1 MPYASN
7 RDREP
12 HLLELEQTP
21 WPVPPLNVFLTAG
34 AKAGVFDLAWTQP
47 TDLALNSRF
56 QLCGVNVYRSFD
68 SEFGPFDRVNQYP
81 IGTTFWRDQT
91 DNVMILDEEVT
102 DDRWV
107 LRGYNTGAELDAPRY
122 VFRTERYPIVKEG
135 SQFISANSITDVEV
149 RIDGVPARLRRVY
162 GDAGEIEID
171 PNPYPEVGTQSALP
185 GTVPVEG
192 TKVTVSYRYNRTY
205 LRTDL
210 SQRVFYRL
218 TAVGHLIKAD
228 CGPNDPTELL
238 ETPLDR
244 GAATSNFEIEKLD
257 WIWREAVRRNRWILD
272 QGGERVKL
280 FIRKAVGVR
289 CPCFNNDTHHQPLG
303 DCLTCYGTGILGG
316 YEGPYDVII
325 APDDAERKIS
335 QKDTGRTVE
344 HMEDVWTTPS
354 PLISQRDFI
363 VKING
368 ERYSVGSVRMPSNRG
383 MLLQQHFMI
392 GHLDEKDIRYM
403 VPIDN
408 PNRYLINRVHP
419 AIPPL
424 NSPAQVT
431 DKPNIPDERE
441 IRGRTI
447 AWENIVY

>member
-1 MPYASN
+1 M
-7 RDREP
+7 D
-12 HLLELEQTP
+12 
-21 WPVPPLNVFLTAG
+21 G
-34 AKAGVFDLAWTQP
+34 AQRGVYDLAWTQP
-47 TDLALNSRF
+47 SDLALNSRF
-56 QLCGVNVYRSFD
+56 QICGVNVYRSFD
-68 SEFGPFDRVNQYP
+68 SEFGPFDRVNEYP

-91 DNVMILDEEVT
+91 INVMVVDEEVT

-107 LRGYNTGAELDAPRY
+107 LRGYSVAGELEAPRY

-135 SQFISANSITDVEV
+135 SQFIPANSAVDVEV
-149 RIDGVPARLRRVY
+149 RINGELARVHKVY

-185 GTVPVEG
+185 GTVPVPG
-192 TKVTVSYRYNRTY
+192 SKVTVCYRYNRQY

-210 SQRVFYRL
+210 AQRVFYRV
-218 TAVGHLIKAD
+218 TTVGHLVKAD

-238 ETPLDR
+238 ETPLER

-280 FIRKAVGVR
+280 FIRKGVGPR
-289 CPCFNNDTHHQPLG
+289 CPCYNNTTHHQPFG
-303 DCLTCYGTGILGG
+303 DCLTCYGVGVIGG
-316 YEGPYDVII
+316 YEGPYDII
-325 APDDAERKIS
+325 VAPDDAERKIA
-335 QKDTGRTVE
+335 QRDTGRTVE
-344 HMEDVWTTPS
+344 HVEDVWTTPS

-363 VKING
+363 RKING
-368 ERYSVGSVRMPSNRG
+368 QCYSIGSVRMPSNRG
-383 MLLQQHFMI
+383 MLLQQHFTM
-392 GHLDEKDIRYM
+392 GVFDEKDIRYQ

-408 PNRYLINRVHP
+408 PNRMQANRIRP
-419 AIPPL
+419 AVPPL

-441 IRGRTI
+441 LRGRTI